1 MSGVKRVGFLGFGD
15 IGLPMAKRVIGKGY
29 LMTVCGH
36 VRRAP
41 IEDMKSLGAVEVKTP
56 KEVAE
61 RSDVTI
67 TMVLT
72 EGQTREVITGPN
84 GLLQGAA
91 VGTGIVM
98 MSTLSPEFCRQ
109 MEREAAAKGVIV
121 MDAPVAG
128 GRVGAEAGKLGISV
142 GGPPEALEKYRA
154 VLETMGSILYC
165 GGVGTGEVVKL
176 ANNMVAFTNILV
188 AHEAISWGIK
198 NGADEDMLVKLMGLG
213 SAGSWML
220 QNWEGVRKSWED
232 PKSPAPQIAVKDL
245 SIALRIGEEVKQSCP
260 FAALACELWKGGA
273 PQMPPARPAT

>member
-1 MSGVKRVGFLGFGD
+1 MADVKRVGFLGFGD
-15 IGLPMAKRVIGKGY
+15 IGLPMARRVIENGY
-29 LMTVCGH
+29 EMTICGH

-41 IEDMKSLGAVEVKTP
+41 IEEMRSLGAVEVKTP

-61 RSDVTI
+61 RSEVTI

-72 EGQTREVITGPN
+72 EAQTREVIAGAA

-91 VGTGIVM
+91 PQTAIVM

-109 MEREAAAKGVIV
+109 MAKEAAQKGVVV

-128 GRVGAEAGKLGISV
+128 GRVGAEAGKLGISF
-142 GGPPEALEKYRA
+142 GGPKEALDRYRA
-154 VLETMGSILYC
+154 VLESMGSILYC

-198 NGADEDMLVKLMGLG
+198 NGADEDMLVKLMRMG

-232 PKSPAPQIAVKDL
+232 PHSPAPQIAVKDL
-245 SIALRIGEEVKQSCP
+245 SIALRIGEEVRHSSP
-260 FAALACELWKGGA
+260 FAALACELWKAGA
-273 PQMPPARPAT
+273 PRMPEAKPGQ

>member
-1 MSGVKRVGFLGFGD
+1 MADVSRVGFLGFGD
-15 IGLPMAKRVIGKGY
+15 IGLPMARRVVGRGY
-29 LMTVCGH
+29 QMTICGH

-41 IEDMKSLGAVEVKTP
+41 IEEMKSLGAIEVQTP
-56 KEVAE
+56 REVAE

-72 EGQTREVITGPN
+72 EAQTREVIAGPE

-91 VGTGIVM
+91 AGTGIIM
-98 MSTLSPEFCRQ
+98 MSTLSPDFCRQ
-109 MEREAAAKGVIV
+109 MEREAAKKGVAV

-128 GRVGAEAGKLGISV
+128 GRVGAEAGKLGISF
-142 GGPPEALEKYRA
+142 GGPKDAMERHRAL
-154 VLETMGSILYC
+154 LETMGSILYC

-188 AHEAISWGIK
+188 AHEAISWGIR
-198 NGADEDMLVKLMGLG
+198 NGADEDMLVKLMRMG

-232 PKSPAPQIAVKDL
+232 PNSPAFQIAVKDL
-245 SIALRIGEEVKQSCP
+245 SIALRIGEEVRHSCP
-260 FAALACELWKGGA
+260 FAALACEFWKAGA
-273 PQMPPARPAT
+273 PRMPGAKPGP

>member
-1 MSGVKRVGFLGFGD
+1 MADVSRVGFLGFGD
-15 IGLPMAKRVIGKGY
+15 IGLPMARRVIGRGY
-29 LMTVCGH
+29 QMTICGH

-41 IEDMKSLGAVEVKTP
+41 IEEMKSLGAIEVQTP
-56 KEVAE
+56 REVAE

-72 EGQTREVITGPN
+72 EAQTREVIAGPE

-91 VGTGIVM
+91 AGTGIIM
-98 MSTLSPEFCRQ
+98 MSTLSPDFCRQ
-109 MEREAAAKGVIV
+109 MEREAAKKGVAV

-142 GGPPEALEKYRA
+142 GGPKDALERHRA
-154 VLETMGSILYC
+154 LLETMGSIFYC

-198 NGADEDMLVKLMGLG
+198 NGADEDMLVKLMRIG

-232 PKSPAPQIAVKDL
+232 PNSPAFQIAVKDL
-245 SIALRIGEEVKQSCP
+245 SIALRIGEEVKHSCP
-260 FAALACELWKGGA
+260 FAALACEFWKAGA
-273 PQMPPARPAT
+273 PRMPEAKPGP